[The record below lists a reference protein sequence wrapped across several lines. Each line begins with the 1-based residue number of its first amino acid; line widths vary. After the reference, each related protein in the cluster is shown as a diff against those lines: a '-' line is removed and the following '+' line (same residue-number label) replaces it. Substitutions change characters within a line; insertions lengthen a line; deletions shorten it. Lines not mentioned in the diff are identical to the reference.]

1 MSWTPFIVTFS
12 LITYNGFVV
21 RPIITFFMN
30 TRRMPSRI
38 STVKLVDKDGNK
50 VGLNIYRKLG
60 TYVID

>member
-1 MSWTPFIVTFS
+1 MNWTPFIVTFS

-21 RPIITFFMN
+21 RSS
-30 TRRMPSRI
+30 RRAFTIARLTPPSI
-38 STVKLVDKDGNK
+38 STLELGDKDGNK